1 MAKEIVIKVDH
12 TLKGDT
18 DVTQETIEIQDAQES
33 TEKTKRKADKGASRT
48 IAAFMGKQALNY
60 AVSNYGNLTGDYIA
74 QANIQ
79 GVIEIGG
86 IIAMAFTGPVGVV
99 ASIGAVG
106 VKVVSQQIDL
116 YKKNLNTQLLR
127 ERTGMNNFSGGRL

>member
-18 DVTQETIEIQDAQES
+18 DVTQETTETQDAQAS
-33 TEKTKRKADKGASRT
+33 TERVKKKADKSPSKT
-48 IAAFMGKQALNY
+48 IAMYMSKQALNY

-79 GVIEIGG
+79 GTIEIGG
-86 IIAMAFTGPVGVV
+86 IVAMAFTGPVGVV

-106 VKVVSQQIDL
+106 IKVASQQIDL

-127 ERTGMNNFSGGRL
+127 ERTGMNTFSGGRL